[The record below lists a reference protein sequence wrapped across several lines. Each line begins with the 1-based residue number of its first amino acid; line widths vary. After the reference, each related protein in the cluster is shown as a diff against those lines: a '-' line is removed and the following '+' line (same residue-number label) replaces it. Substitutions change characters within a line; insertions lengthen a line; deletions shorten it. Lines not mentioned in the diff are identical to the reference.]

1 MGILIWI
8 LFGALSGWIS
18 SVLMKT
24 EGGLVPDIILG
35 IVGAL
40 IGGFIMRSF
49 GQAGVVG
56 FNLYS
61 ILVAVLGACILI
73 VIVRSVWHRS

>member
-1 MGILIWI
+1 MTILIWI
-8 LFGALSGWIS
+8 LFGALSGWIAS
-18 SVLMKT
+18 LIMKT

-40 IGGFIMRSF
+40 IGGFVMRLF
-49 GQAGVVG
+49 GQNGVVG

-73 VIVRSVWHRS
+73 AIVQSIRSS